1 MSDLFLYCCH
11 FALDAACQA
20 ERKNVSFRFR
30 TQENRP
36 KNVSIKKLK
45 LWLVCSDPESPGP
58 YFFFFFVPGESR
70 GLFRYGQLWLLVPH
84 SSACHWMDIY
94 TIADMGQNICQS
106 KMDSNGPRTGAFVAI
121 PRPPRHPHHQPF
133 RACPTFPPLQ
143 QLLADLC
150 PHLPSTRAGSGAQS
164 PRQ

>member
-36 KNVSIKKLK
+36 KNVSIKLK

-58 YFFFFFVPGESR
+58 YFFFLCLESL
-70 GLFRYGQLWLLVPH
+70 GVYSV
-84 SSACHWMDIY
+84 
-94 TIADMGQNICQS
+94 
-106 KMDSNGPRTGAFVAI
+106 MDSCGY
-121 PRPPRHPHHQPF
+121 
-133 RACPTFPPLQ
+133 
-143 QLLADLC
+143 
-150 PHLPSTRAGSGAQS
+150 
-164 PRQ
+164 

>member
-36 KNVSIKKLK
+36 KNVSIKLK

-58 YFFFFFVPGESR
+58 YFFFFFCAWRVSGSIP
-70 GLFRYGQLWLLVPH
+70 LWTVVVI
-84 SSACHWMDIY
+84 SA
-94 TIADMGQNICQS
+94 A
-106 KMDSNGPRTGAFVAI
+106 
-121 PRPPRHPHHQPF
+121 
-133 RACPTFPPLQ
+133 
-143 QLLADLC
+143 
-150 PHLPSTRAGSGAQS
+150 
-164 PRQ
+164 